1 MVTFVDGSTIAQM
14 GHPDMRHCVQFAL
27 TYPQRTE
34 SLCRALDFS
43 QSLQLTFER
52 ADEETFFLLK
62 LARYAATQGGT
73 FTTVLNAANE
83 SAVRLFLEEKIRF
96 TDIFHIVEEKVLSH
110 RPLETEELSEILA
123 LDLETKQRV
132 LEQYQNGI

>member
-1 MVTFVDGSTIAQM
+1 
-14 GHPDMRHCVQFAL
+14 
-27 TYPQRTE
+27 
-34 SLCRALDFS
+34 
-43 QSLQLTFER
+43 LQLTFER
-52 ADEETFFLLK
+52 ADEETFSLLK

-110 RPLETEELSEILA
+110 RPLETEDLSEILA